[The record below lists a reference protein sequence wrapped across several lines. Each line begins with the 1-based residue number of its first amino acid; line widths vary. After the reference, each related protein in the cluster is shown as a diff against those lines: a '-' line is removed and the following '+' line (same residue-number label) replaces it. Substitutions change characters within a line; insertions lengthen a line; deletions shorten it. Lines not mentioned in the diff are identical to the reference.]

1 MSLDDTRAETTH
13 DCFIFISSFLLYG
26 LRPLQTQGVARSMP
40 LVIDPSSLL
49 SQPVFA
55 LLCFTPISSALQH
68 IVISPGR
75 RARLLFLSP
84 SLVSAFSLPL
94 HILFP
99 LAILLYLGGYLA
111 NYLRSLD
118 SLLNLPY
125 AKNDIYFIIRK
136 FPPAGFNTT
145 HAPSIALSD

>member
-40 LVIDPSSLL
+40 LVVDPSSLL

-75 RARLLFLSP
+75 RARLLFFLLLLFP
-84 SLVSAFSLPL
+84 HFHFLYTFFSL
-94 HILFP
+94 
-99 LAILLYLGGYLA
+99 
-111 NYLRSLD
+111 LRYYYTWAGTLPTTTLSRLSSQSSLCKERYIFYN
-118 SLLNLPY
+118 S
-125 AKNDIYFIIRK
+125 KIS
-136 FPPAGFNTT
+136 AGRV
-145 HAPSIALSD
+145 